1 MKLANGLARHLKAL
15 AVVPAILIADVLPT
29 AAAAEVEMVPV
40 SGSAIAF
47 YAAAATLV
55 CVFVLLNAAL
65 RNRIGLYYA
74 GLFAL
79 MLGLVWIL
87 DRWSGTVPARLF
99 AGLIKD
105 QGEGGERMVAISFA
119 LVCCAAGF
127 FTAERAIAPD
137 RAMKWGRRSLNGL
150 GAIAVGLA
158 IAGWFLPFSLA
169 LSLAVP
175 VVNMLLAVMLFSH
188 IVPAVTWRNLAG
200 KSRRLPAVTAG
211 ALFLVVAMLFPVYGL
226 SAAGGEA
233 CDPAWL
239 RWLFALVAVPVMAAI
254 ALSVLDLGRARE
266 TALEEAVTAARDRA
280 DTARSLLEMEKNY
293 ASARDIAARQTRRVS
308 TVAHDIR
315 QPIAALRAELDAL
328 RADID
333 DVHAD
338 RFARILDHFD
348 TLTGELTT
356 EGGIE
361 SPEVTSAEDVPAAL
375 LFSMLGRLFT
385 SDAAAKGIELRF
397 VSAAATFHAPAG
409 ALMRIASNLVS
420 NAITHSGA
428 SRILVGVRPGAG
440 RVRLVVL
447 DDGNGFAG
455 GGVDS
460 ARVSGIKGPDSGGS
474 GLGLSIVDELADA
487 HGLTVEARTVTG
499 RGTAFT
505 ITVPRG

>member
-226 SAAGGEA
+226 SAGGWRGVRSGVVTLAVRVGGGAGDGGNS
-233 CDPAWL
+233 PQ
-239 RWLFALVAVPVMAAI
+239 R
-254 ALSVLDLGRARE
+254 SRSRAR
-266 TALEEAVTAARDRA
+266 AGNGPR
-280 DTARSLLEMEKNY
+280 RSGY
-293 ASARDIAARQTRRVS
+293 RSARPCRYGQ
-308 TVAHDIR
+308 
-315 QPIAALRAELDAL
+315 
-328 RADID
+328 
-333 DVHAD
+333 
-338 RFARILDHFD
+338 
-348 TLTGELTT
+348 
-356 EGGIE
+356 
-361 SPEVTSAEDVPAAL
+361 VPA
-375 LFSMLGRLFT
+375 
-385 SDAAAKGIELRF
+385 
-397 VSAAATFHAPAG
+397 
-409 ALMRIASNLVS
+409 
-420 NAITHSGA
+420 
-428 SRILVGVRPGAG
+428 
-440 RVRLVVL
+440 
-447 DDGNGFAG
+447 GNG
-455 GGVDS
+455 
-460 ARVSGIKGPDSGGS
+460 K
-474 GLGLSIVDELADA
+474 ELCQ
-487 HGLTVEARTVTG
+487 RTRYRRQANAACIYG
-499 RGTAFT
+499 CS
-505 ITVPRG
+505 